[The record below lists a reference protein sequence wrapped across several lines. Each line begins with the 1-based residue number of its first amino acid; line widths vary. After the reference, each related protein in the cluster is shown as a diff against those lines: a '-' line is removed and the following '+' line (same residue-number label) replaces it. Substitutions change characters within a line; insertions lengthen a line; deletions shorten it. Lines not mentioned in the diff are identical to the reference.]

1 MPPIPANPRPQKAD
15 IAILRALFAARNCDR
30 SWVRPADIGGT
41 TGSDH
46 SHRLNRLVRM
56 KLAIASPRSSRTGTR
71 GSKRY
76 QITDAGVEL
85 LTNLDPDNGD
95 PQETTT

>member
-1 MPPIPANPRPQKAD
+1 
-15 IAILRALFAARNCDR
+15 
-30 SWVRPADIGGT
+30 
-41 TGSDH
+41 
-46 SHRLNRLVRM
+46 M